1 MYSRKESFLMYH
13 DWSGVFEKLEP
24 KQAKQLLLAMF
35 AESKGEEPPEM
46 DKDVE
51 MAFILVSEVIRK
63 DREKYLNRCKV
74 NAKTANETWKKRKEA
89 EEDE

>member
-13 DWSGVFEKLEP
+13 DWKNVFEKLEP

-63 DREKYLNRCKV
+63 DREKYLKKCES
-74 NAKTANETWKKRKEA
+74 NAKKARESWEKRKEA
-89 EEDE
+89 